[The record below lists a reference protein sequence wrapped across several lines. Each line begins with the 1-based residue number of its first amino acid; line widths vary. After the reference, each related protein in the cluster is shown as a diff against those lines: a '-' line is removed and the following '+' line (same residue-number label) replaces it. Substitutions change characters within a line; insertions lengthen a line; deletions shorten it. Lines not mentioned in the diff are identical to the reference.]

1 MQREKFREVI
11 IRRKVMVKSLNNEKE
26 LNRMLNIDSFRNL
39 SKDKIMSFVSEI
51 PKMGK
56 EIAMN
61 I

>member
-26 LNRMLNIDSFRNL
+26 VKRILNIDSFRNL
-39 SKDKIMSFVSEI
+39 SKDKIMNFVSEI
-51 PKMGK
+51 PKMDK
-56 EIAMN
+56 EVAMN

>member
-26 LNRMLNIDSFRNL
+26 LNRMLNIGSFRNL
-39 SKDKIMSFVSEI
+39 SKDKIMNFVSEI
-51 PKMGK
+51 PKMDK
-56 EIAMN
+56 EVAMN

>member
-39 SKDKIMSFVSEI
+39 SKDKMMNFVSEI

>member
-11 IRRKVMVKSLNNEKE
+11 IRRKVIVKSLNNEKE

-39 SKDKIMSFVSEI
+39 SKDKMMNFVSEI

>member
-1 MQREKFREVI
+1 
-11 IRRKVMVKSLNNEKE
+11 MVKSLNNEKE

-39 SKDKIMSFVSEI
+39 SKDKIMNFVSEI

>member
-26 LNRMLNIDSFRNL
+26 LKRMLNIGSFRNL
-39 SKDKIMSFVSEI
+39 SKDKIMNFVSEI
-51 PKMGK
+51 PKMDK
-56 EIAMN
+56 EVAMN

>member
-39 SKDKIMSFVSEI
+39 SKDKIMNFFSEI

>member
-11 IRRKVMVKSLNNEKE
+11 IRRKVIVKSLNNEKE
-26 LNRMLNIDSFRNL
+26 LNRMLNIGSFRNL
-39 SKDKIMSFVSEI
+39 SKDKIMNFVSEI

>member
-1 MQREKFREVI
+1 MEREKSCEVI

-39 SKDKIMSFVSEI
+39 SKDKIMNFISEI

-56 EIAMN
+56 EVAMN

>member
-39 SKDKIMSFVSEI
+39 SKDKIMNFVSEI

>member
-26 LNRMLNIDSFRNL
+26 LNRMLNIGSFRNL
-39 SKDKIMSFVSEI
+39 SKDKIMDFISEI
-51 PKMGK
+51 LKMDK
-56 EIAMN
+56 EGAMS

>member
-1 MQREKFREVI
+1 
-11 IRRKVMVKSLNNEKE
+11 MVKSLNNEKE
-26 LNRMLNIDSFRNL
+26 LNRMLNIGSFRNL
-39 SKDKIMSFVSEI
+39 SKDKIMNFVSEI